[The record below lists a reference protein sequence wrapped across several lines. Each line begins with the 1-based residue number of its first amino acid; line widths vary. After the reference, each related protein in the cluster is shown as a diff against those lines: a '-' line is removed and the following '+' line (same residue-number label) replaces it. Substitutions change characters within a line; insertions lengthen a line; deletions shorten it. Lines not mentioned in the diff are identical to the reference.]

1 MILGVFRVNTH
12 HKMFSI
18 LVIDDERNFREALT
32 ENLISEGY
40 DVKQAHSADA
50 AVELLTMHTFD
61 MIILDLILCKISVS
75 NIDLAL
81 ANMPYGKQGTNVLAF
96 LKQAGIETPVLAISN
111 KASDEI
117 TEMLAQYPQCSFSFK
132 SRLTNRAYIQK
143 TIEYALL
150 TRLKESDAN
159 NSSPLY
165 LLRGIPKKLHYIIR
179 QYFISFETYLHN
191 FKGIPKIR
199 IEIIQ
204 EDTNDD
210 MGIRFYPPMNSQR
223 IFYMF
228 KEFVLWLESSEN
240 VSPVPELPIAHEQLQ
255 NLTRQLRDELQYYSA
270 SIAGRY
276 WDNSWES
283 YVPAAQHLPY
293 EGIIE
298 LNPIKITN
306 SYKLKNS
313 KQLGYRINTAYKVLE
328 KTIYSNIQENRT
340 IQTLDAIIDFCDLY
354 QFKAIKHLCI
364 LQQANYTNAVNTKLG
379 DADQFATSIAKIN
392 LTILNDLMPMLEDAM
407 ANFPAS
413 N

>member
-1 MILGVFRVNTH
+1 MILGVFLVHTH
-12 HKMFSI
+12 HQMFSI
-18 LVIDDERNFREALT
+18 LVIDDETNFREVLT

-40 DVKQAHSADA
+40 EVKQAHSADA
-50 AVELLTMHTFD
+50 AVELLAMHTFD

-132 SRLTNRAYIQK
+132 SRLTNRIYIQK

-150 TRLKESDAN
+150 ARLADEEKSEN
-159 NSSPLY
+159 SPLY
-165 LLRGIPKKLHYIIR
+165 LLRGIPRKLHYVIR
-179 QYFISFETYLHN
+179 QYFISFEAYLHN
-191 FKGIPKIR
+191 FKGIPKVR
-199 IEIIQ
+199 IEILL

-210 MGIRFYPPMNSQR
+210 IGIRFYPPMNSQR

-240 VSPVPELPIAHEQLQ
+240 VSPIAELPIAHEQLQ
-255 NLTRQLRDELQYYSA
+255 TLTMQLRDELQYYSA

-313 KQLGYRINTAYKVLE
+313 KQLGYRINTAYKTLE
-328 KTIYSNIQENRT
+328 KTIYSQLQENKT
-340 IQTLDAIIDFCDLY
+340 IQTLDAIVDFCDLF
-354 QFKAIKHLCI
+354 QLKTIKNLCT
-364 LQQANYTNAVNTKLG
+364 LQQANYTIAVNLKTG
-379 DADQFATSIAKIN
+379 NPDSFATSIAKIN

>member
-1 MILGVFRVNTH
+1 M
-12 HKMFSI
+12 
-18 LVIDDERNFREALT
+18 
-32 ENLISEGY
+32 
-40 DVKQAHSADA
+40 
-50 AVELLTMHTFD
+50 
-61 MIILDLILCKISVS
+61 
-75 NIDLAL
+75 
-81 ANMPYGKQGTNVLAF
+81 
-96 LKQAGIETPVLAISN
+96 
-111 KASDEI
+111 
-117 TEMLAQYPQCSFSFK
+117 
-132 SRLTNRAYIQK
+132 
-143 TIEYALL
+143 

-159 NSSPLY
+159 NSSALY
-165 LLRGIPKKLHYIIR
+165 LLRGIPRKLHYIIR

-313 KQLGYRINTAYKVLE
+313 KQLGYRINTAYKALE

-354 QFKAIKHLCI
+354 QFKTIKHLCI